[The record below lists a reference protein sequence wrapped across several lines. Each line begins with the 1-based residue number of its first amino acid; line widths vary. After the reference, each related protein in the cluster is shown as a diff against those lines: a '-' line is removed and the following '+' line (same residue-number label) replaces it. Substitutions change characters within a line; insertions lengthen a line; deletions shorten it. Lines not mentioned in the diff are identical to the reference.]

1 MKLTK
6 DVEVST
12 SLAQVFALFKSVL
25 SCWFSGLFEGLPAD
39 SLDVKL
45 SERSLRMI
53 LFGSRA
59 LVPAGV

>member
-1 MKLTK
+1 M
-6 DVEVST
+6 
-12 SLAQVFALFKSVL
+12 L

-39 SLDVKL
+39 SVDVKL

-59 LVPAGV
+59 LVPAGVCF

>member
-1 MKLTK
+1 
-6 DVEVST
+6 
-12 SLAQVFALFKSVL
+12 VL

-53 LFGSRA
+53 LF
-59 LVPAGV
+59 VAGLLFLLGFDFEC